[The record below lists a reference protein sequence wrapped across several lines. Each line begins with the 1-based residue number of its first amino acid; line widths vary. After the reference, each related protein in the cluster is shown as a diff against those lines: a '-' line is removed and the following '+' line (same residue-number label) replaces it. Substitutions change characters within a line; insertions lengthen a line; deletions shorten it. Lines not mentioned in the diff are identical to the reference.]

1 MLSPRFGA
9 GVGAAVVCGLLLVW
23 AYRRRPFIL
32 FWALAWTLVST
43 ALALVSVANEG
54 SVLSSVRVSLGAA
67 AAVTATS
74 LFLDGIRR
82 FNADAGWRR
91 PATLFLGTLAVVLA
105 LAEMVPAKAVFA
117 TVFLVMSGFLSTA
130 AWESWGV
137 ATRRRMRGAA
147 LMAIAFVVLV
157 ATDTV
162 TAVVAAWSSVDAV
175 AARMVIVVNAA
186 AYGLVALGQH
196 LFVFEEALIELG
208 DSDRELR
215 ATKAELHQAAIT
227 DALTQLYNRRLFDEV
242 AVHHIEHHRR
252 FNLPLSLIYVD
263 VDRFKAVNDT
273 LGHAVGDRVLRH
285 VADYL
290 RGQVREADYV
300 FRLGGDEFVVL
311 ISCGAEE
318 AERKTREL
326 QAGFHATLVEAA
338 LPTSLGLSVGIAE
351 VPAGARN
358 LDQAIQQ
365 ADARMYEDKRRRATS
380 ALGE

>member
-1 MLSPRFGA
+1 VKTARPRRTQEARFSTSRAHILAAALKLFSTVGYHGTSIRDIAQAAGA
-9 GVGAAVVCGLLLVW
+9 STGNVYHQFPDKESIFRALLEEYFQQVGSEDF
-23 AYRRRPFIL
+23 PFNK
-32 FWALAWTLVST
+32 ALAAGAFPSDLE
-43 ALALVSVANEG
+43 AIARAARESVANYK
-54 SVLSSVRVSLGAA
+54 
-67 AAVTATS
+67 
-74 LFLDGIRR
+74 
-82 FNADAGWRR
+82 
-91 PATLFLGTLAVVLA
+91 PY
-105 LAEMVPAKAVFA
+105 
-117 TVFLVMSGFLSTA
+117 
-130 AWESWGV
+130 V
-137 ATRRRMRGAA
+137 A
-147 LMAIAFVVLV
+147 
-157 ATDTV
+157 
-162 TAVVAAWSSVDAV
+162 
-175 AARMVIVVNAA
+175 
-186 AYGLVALGQH
+186 
-196 LFVFEEALIELG
+196 
-208 DSDRELR
+208 
-215 ATKAELHQAAIT
+215 
-227 DALTQLYNRRLFDEV
+227 
-242 AVHHIEHHRR
+242 
-252 FNLPLSLIYVD
+252 LIYVD